1 MVKPWL
7 IVNYVAKGGNAGDME
22 YNGGSGNSN
31 WGNEGGDTSTNQ
43 DNNNKNNN
51 LLARNR
57 R

>member
-22 YNGGSGNSN
+22 YNGGSGNR
-31 WGNEGGDTSTNQ
+31 GNEGGDTSTNQ